1 MNDRNWERWGAL
13 GGILFVVLV
22 AITAILP
29 GYPPKTGD
37 SARKITDF
45 ITDNGDE
52 IRWAATSGGLAVIAL
67 FWWLGS
73 VWRLMRRGEDGS
85 PRLTVTAFAGATFA
99 AATATIGAVSL
110 AVIPVI
116 GTHTF
121 QASQIRYFYIL
132 STNIAV
138 ATMFGAAI
146 FVIAF
151 SMLMIRRHI
160 LSPILGWLGLIV
172 AVLGI
177 LGSPVV
183 SSTRDAFFYVAFA
196 GFVAFLGWVVI
207 VSIAM
212 FVQGGDTGEAETA
225 VAAERSAA

>member
-1 MNDRNWERWGAL
+1 MDDSKGERWGAL

-37 SARKITDF
+37 SASKIANF

-73 VWRLMRRGEDGS
+73 VWRLMRRGEGGS
-85 PRLTVTAFAGATFA
+85 PRLTVTALAGAVFA
-99 AATATIGAVSL
+99 AATATIGAVNL

-121 QASQIRYFYIL
+121 GNSQIRYFYIL

-138 ATMFGAAI
+138 ATLFGAAV
-146 FVIAF
+146 FVGAF
-151 SMLMIRRHI
+151 SLLIIRRHV
-160 LSPILGWLGLIV
+160 LPPIIGWLGLVV
-172 AVLGI
+172 AILGI
-177 LGSPVV
+177 VGGPVV
-183 SSTRDAFFYVAFA
+183 SSTRDVFFYVAFA
-196 GFVAFLGWVVI
+196 GFISFLVWVVI
-207 VSIAM
+207 VSILM
-212 FVQGGDTGEAETA
+212 FMRAGDEIEADGV
-225 VAAERSAA
+225 VAEPSPT